1 MRRTGVIILNFKHF
15 IVFYK
20 LTRTDKIKT
29 KNKDLSKFLWSLW
42 KELTLGWS
50 KRGWNY
56 PEEGFSI
63 PCISNHNPSA
73 ASASPGKRG
82 VPEVIEKER
91 FFWFDFTGW
100 WLVDADGEVGWAPAL
115 YLEPADEMS
124 DTEVSNVQRFPIS
137 KGTYII
143 SQKNNTFY
151 HFFQGTHCFYET
163 MENSTWPTFSK
174 ETTADYQS
182 WIGYNQPLVET
193 YPSKSVFESNL
204 F

>member
-1 MRRTGVIILNFKHF
+1 MNSSSKLKCLLPVICSLLPHITMRRTGVIILNFKRF
-15 IVFYK
+15 IVFHK
-20 LTRTDKIKT
+20 LTRTDKIRT

-63 PCISNHNPSA
+63 PCISNHNPSP
-73 ASASPGKRG
+73 ASAIPCKRG

-137 KGTYII
+137 KGTLHRVIL
-143 SQKNNTFY
+143 
-151 HFFQGTHCFYET
+151 
-163 MENSTWPTFSK
+163 PTEICDTK
-174 ETTADYQS
+174 
-182 WIGYNQPLVET
+182 
-193 YPSKSVFESNL
+193 
-204 F
+204 